1 MDEPMNADD
10 IEAIDAADV
19 DWKGTAENLQ
29 AELNRLQRQA
39 LAEAERFAADARASR
54 DVDNDF
60 VRGQAQGHADAE
72 AAFLSLAGK

>member
-1 MDEPMNADD
+1 MDELMDADD

-19 DWKGTAENLQ
+19 DWKATAESLQ
-29 AELNRLQRQA
+29 AELNRLQREA
-39 LAEAERFAADARASR
+39 LAQAELFGADARVSR
-54 DVDNDF
+54 AVDNDF